1 MSNGSELKSPSAK
14 ALRAAG
20 YLPLPRWWVKKEDL
34 DLIEYMAKQHQAEVN
49 RIRNEAR
56 AGMEARAD
64 GSSSL
69 TTEEQIE
76 LAWSMRNSC
85 K

>member
-1 MSNGSELKSPSAK
+1 MTNGSELKSPSAK

-49 RIRNEAR
+49 RIRKEAR
-56 AGMEARAD
+56 AGMAA
-64 GSSSL
+64 SSL